1 MSKHAPGLL
10 VAMLIA
16 GVATLA
22 ARQLHWPDMLVAL
35 GLGLVFAQTLR
46 GARWHA
52 GLSFASRT
60 VLRAGIALLGF
71 RVTVTQLATLGWP
84 TLVTVI
90 AGIVSV
96 FAAAWAFARVLRLPA
111 GFAAIA
117 ATSVAIC
124 GASAALAAA
133 AVLPKREQLRDAT
146 LFVCV
151 AVSLIG
157 TIAMIVYPT
166 LTELTAWDS
175 TAAAVFLGASIH
187 EVAQVVGAAFA
198 LSPGHGELA
207 TLTKLLRV
215 ALLAPVVMALRW
227 QSTRRAAGGT
237 DAEQS
242 SVEAVPPFLIV
253 FIALVAGGSF
263 LSWPQPLVD
272 GASLVSRMCLLTAI
286 AALGL
291 LTRSGSLLRLGWQ
304 PVVLMVVLTLV
315 IAAVAALGV
324 TAGALFAGAG
334 DYTVAGPTPD
344 PGGLLSTAT
353 EAWSIL
359 QR

>member
-1 MSKHAPGLL
+1 MSTRAPGLL

-16 GVATLA
+16 GIATIA
-22 ARQLHWPDMLVAL
+22 ARRLHWPDMLVAL
-35 GLGLVFAQTLR
+35 GLGLLCARTL
-46 GARWHA
+46 GDARWHA
-52 GLSFASRT
+52 GFSFASRT

-84 TLVTVI
+84 TLVTVL

-96 FAAAWAFARVLRLPA
+96 FAAAWALARVMRLPP

-133 AVLPKREQLRDAT
+133 AALPRRPQSGDAT

-157 TIAMIVYPT
+157 TIAMIVYPI
-166 LTELTAWDS
+166 LTELTPWDS
-175 TAAAVFLGASIH
+175 TASAIFLGASIH
-187 EVAQVVGAAFA
+187 EVAQVVGASFA

-227 QSTRRAAGGT
+227 QSARHTADET
-237 DAEQS
+237 VVEQS
-242 SVEAVPPFLIV
+242 SIEAVPLFLVV
-253 FIALVAGGSF
+253 FVALVAGGSF
-263 LSWPQPLVD
+263 LSWPQPLLD
-272 GASLVSRMCLLTAI
+272 TASLVSRTCLLTGI

-291 LTRSGSLLRLGWQ
+291 LTRSRSLLRLGWQ
-304 PVVLMVVLTLV
+304 PVVLMVALTLV
-315 IAAVAALGV
+315 IAAVAAVGV
-324 TAGALFAGAG
+324 T
-334 DYTVAGPTPD
+334 VATMFVD
-344 PGGLLSTAT
+344 TGG
-353 EAWSIL
+353 
-359 QR
+359 